1 VVEREVLVWAWEEEE
16 FQRERCGLYM
26 YFLFQLS
33 LFYNSS
39 SVASSEVW
47 MKLRSIAFPTLRV
60 EISTKQ
66 APDRAVVC
74 RMGANQIAVCH
85 GGVTL

>member
-1 VVEREVLVWAWEEEE
+1 VWEEEE
-16 FQRERCGLYM
+16 FQRKSERCGLYM
-26 YFLFQLS
+26 YFLLQLS

-60 EISTKQ
+60 EIS
-66 APDRAVVC
+66 
-74 RMGANQIAVCH
+74 
-85 GGVTL
+85 